1 LKFLMTEQDEP
12 QHDEYGL
19 RDDQLAAMEELD
31 RLQTISADDWTEE
44 ADDEFLK
51 ALQEPGPDYEDT
63 LARLDQ
69 LNAELEREP
78 SPEESAARPSRV
90 RFSAELVQV
99 APSPSPP
106 TQLPAEDEADSDD
119 SPPQT
124 PPEQRPETD
133 SDDAEKSTPDRQQPV
148 ETDGGG
154 DQPGS
159 GKVLIVSDGGQYKY
173 VDRREVEADQID
185 SDSDEDLEL
194 SGRDS
199 ESNGEPS
206 GGGGGPRGRP
216 SSAPRQQRRDSNGR
230 SSVNGNGRPGS
241 ARSNGCQDERE
252 RDNELAFQAWLRA
265 KRQQQRRERRERER
279 REEAEARERAQRQDN
294 GAGFD
299 AWLRAKSEQQKDEKE
314 RQEAER
320 RQRQQEEQ
328 EQQERQR
335 NGKPSFE
342 DWLQS
347 KRKQQKKE
355 KKYQEM
361 EREEM
366 IEHSETRTSRQCRRA
381 FKLWLRRKEEQ
392 KLYEEMCERQRAR
405 VTQLAMRRSRKSQAL
420 ANALLVASSY
430 KYMDY
435 YGYR

>member
-1 LKFLMTEQDEP
+1 MTEQDEP

-19 RDDQLAAMEELD
+19 RDDQLAAMGELD

-63 LARLDQ
+63 LARLNQ

-159 GKVLIVSDGGQYKY
+159 GKVLLVSDGGQYKY

-216 SSAPRQQRRDSNGR
+216 GSAPRQQRRDSNGR

-279 REEAEARERAQRQDN
+279 REEAEALSSRKTRRSAKRRSGGSGSRKSRSSKSASGMASRASKN
-294 GAGFD
+294 
-299 AWLRAKSEQQKDEKE
+299 
-314 RQEAER
+314 
-320 RQRQQEEQ
+320 
-328 EQQERQR
+328 
-335 NGKPSFE
+335 
-342 DWLQS
+342 WLQS